1 MWTMNGMDGQNKP
14 TEENNMR
21 QNRILNYIG
30 AASLL
35 LAVCACG
42 KEDLNTTTDTGNGGT
57 VAALPEGT
65 FVVDY
70 SVSDGETS
78 RAGEEGRLNTSISSL
93 LYLLYDSEGQLV
105 KEREIPGIDDN
116 TTWPLTRENMSW
128 EQREALKDTLNVG
141 STYTAVFLANT
152 DAELF
157 NDASDKAEQVFFYKT
172 VTEGADGTSETTY
185 ANLQDVYLK
194 LPSVPFNDKNMFYI
208 SKHTLSAKNADGTT
222 VEYDR
227 DTPYNCPVTLKRL
240 VSRMDITKAEVT
252 DEMIKEGLK
261 EFYYQ
266 GETAEEN
273 KILQAVETALE
284 KFADEACPE
293 EELWNTNCDILK
305 NKLKGKGANEKTVYS
320 EVFESCL
327 SQLVNN
333 KCKGNSLYQSH
344 VASWE
349 ENKDVSFTYT
359 NQANIYNIN
368 SLQAEH
374 RDDISSNSNYSVLDD
389 GSIVAIVF
397 SNSAK
402 SVSVA
407 SDDFNQ
413 LSAFKVGKVYYILD
427 TPWKVAM
434 GPNEM
439 VSLSCNPVKKISSTD
454 IENSM
459 SVSVTV
465 DMESLFGNLNSFT
478 SSNNDFIYAEGTVMQ
493 KDLIDAMN
501 SVFSDK
507 YGSWNDLKL
516 TLQLPSLEEGNLE
529 LKASL
534 TKQTNP

>member
-1 MWTMNGMDGQNKP
+1 MNGMDGQNKP

-21 QNRILNYIG
+21 QNKILNYIG
-30 AASLL
+30 AAGLL

-42 KEDLNTTTDTGNGGT
+42 KEDLNTATDGGNGGA

-78 RAGEEGRLNTSISSL
+78 RAGEVDRSNTSISSL

-105 KEREIPGIDDN
+105 KEREIPDINGN

-128 EQREALKDTLNVG
+128 EQREALKDTLNVEM
-141 STYTAVFLANT
+141 TYTAVFLANT

-157 NDASDKAEQVFFYKT
+157 KDASDKAEQVLFYKT
-172 VTEGADGTSETTY
+172 VTTGTDGTSETTY

-208 SKHTLSAKNADGTT
+208 SKHTLSAKNADGTE

-227 DTPYNCPVTLKRL
+227 DIPYNCPVTLKRL

-252 DEMIKEGLK
+252 DVMIEEGLK

-266 GETAEEN
+266 ETAEAN
-273 KILQAVETALE
+273 RILGAVEIALD

-293 EELWNTNCDILK
+293 GDLWNINRDHLKKKLK
-305 NKLKGKGANEKTVYS
+305 NQGTDGQTVYS
-320 EVFESCL
+320 KVFESCL
-327 SQLVNN
+327 NQLVG
-333 KCKGNSLYQSH
+333 KCKENSLYKSH
-344 VASWE
+344 VASWD
-349 ENKDVSFTYT
+349 ENTNVSFTYT
-359 NQANIYNIN
+359 NKANIYKIN

-374 RDDISSNSNYSVLDD
+374 KDDFSSTPIYSVLED

-397 SNSAK
+397 SNSAE
-402 SVSVA
+402 SN
-407 SDDFNQ
+407 DFNQ
-413 LSAFKVGKVYYILD
+413 LSVFEVGEVDYTLD

-439 VSLSCNPVKKISSTD
+439 LSLSCNPVEKISSKDDDDTG
-454 IENSM
+454 NSM

-465 DMESLFGNLNSFT
+465 DMSSLFGDLESFT
-478 SSNNDFIYAEGTVMQ
+478 VNGFQYAEGTVTQ
-493 KDLIDAMN
+493 ESLKTAINNVLTE
-501 SVFSDK
+501 DK
-507 YGSWNDLKL
+507 YGSWEALKL
-516 TLQLPSLEEGNLE
+516 TLQLPSLENDNLV

>member
-1 MWTMNGMDGQNKP
+1 MNGMDGQNKP

-30 AASLL
+30 VAGMLL
-35 LAVCACG
+35 VVCACG
-42 KEDLNTTTDTGNGGT
+42 NEDLNTTTDTGNGGT

-78 RAGEEGRLNTSISSL
+78 RADQDRLNTSISSL

-105 KEREIPGIDDN
+105 KEREIPGINDE

-128 EQREALKDTLNVG
+128 EQREALKDTLNVEM
-141 STYTAVFLANT
+141 TYTAVFLANT

-157 NDASDKAEQVFFYKT
+157 KDASDKAEQVLFYKT
-172 VTEGADGTSETTY
+172 VTQGTDGTSETTY

-194 LPSVPFNDKNMFYI
+194 LPSVPFNDGNMFYI
-208 SKHTLSAKNADGTT
+208 SKHTLSAINADGA
-222 VEYDR
+222 VENDR
-227 DTPYNCPVTLKRL
+227 DTPYDCPVTLKRL

-266 GETAEEN
+266 GETADAN
-273 KILQAVETALE
+273 KILKAVETALE
-284 KFADEACPE
+284 EFAVDACPE
-293 EELWNTNCDILK
+293 GELWNINRG
-305 NKLKGKGANEKTVYS
+305 KLKEKLKDTGTDGQTVYS
-320 EVFESCL
+320 KVFESCL
-327 SQLVNN
+327 SQLVN
-333 KCKGNSLYQSH
+333 KCKDNELYKSH
-344 VASWE
+344 VASW
-349 ENKDVSFTYT
+349 NKNTNVGFIYT

-368 SLQAEH
+368 SLQAVH
-374 RDDISSNSNYSVLDD
+374 KDDILSNPNYSVLDN

-397 SNSAK
+397 SNSA
-402 SVSVA
+402 VSD
-407 SDDFNQ
+407 DDFNQ
-413 LSAFKVGKVYYILD
+413 LSAFEVGDADYTLD

-434 GPNEM
+434 GPNEKN
-439 VSLSCNPVKKISSTD
+439 SLSCNPVAKIASTD
-454 IENSM
+454 TRKTMNAK
-459 SVSVTV
+459 VTV
-465 DMESLFGNLNSFT
+465 YMNSLFGSLDEFL
-478 SSNNDFIYAEGTVMQ
+478 SSGFSYDEIGGTGVTKEALKNAINDVLTP
-493 KDLIDAMN
+493 D
-501 SVFSDK
+501 S

>member
-1 MWTMNGMDGQNKP
+1 MK
-14 TEENNMR
+14 

-30 AASLL
+30 TAALL

-42 KEDLNTTTDTGNGGT
+42 KENLNTTVDGDNGGAAT
-57 VAALPEGT
+57 ALPEGT

-78 RAGEEGRLNTSISSL
+78 RAFEGDLDANQRISSL

-105 KEREIPGIDDN
+105 KEREIPGIGTD
-116 TTWPLTRENMSW
+116 TEWPLTRENMSW
-128 EQREALKDTLNVG
+128 EQREALKDTLNVEM
-141 STYTAVFLANT
+141 TYTAVFLANT

-157 NDASDKAEQVFFYKT
+157 KDASDKAEQVFFYKT
-172 VTEGADGTSETTY
+172 VTEGADVTSETTY

-266 GETAEEN
+266 GETAEKNE
-273 KILQAVETALE
+273 ILNAVETALDG
-284 KFADEACPE
+284 FANEACPTGVS
-293 EELWNTNCDILK
+293 WDI
-305 NKLKGKGANEKTVYS
+305 NRGKLKEKLKDTGTDGQTVYS
-320 EVFESCL
+320 KVFESCL
-327 SQLVNN
+327 SQLVD

-349 ENKDVSFTYT
+349 ENAAVSFTYT

-374 RDDISSNSNYSVLDD
+374 RDDISSNPNYSVLDD

-397 SNSAK
+397 SNSTE
-402 SVSVA
+402 
-407 SDDFNQ
+407 SDGFNQ
-413 LSAFKVGKVYYILD
+413 LSAFKVGEVNYTLD
-427 TPWKVAM
+427 TSWKVAM
-434 GPNEM
+434 GPNEKN
-439 VSLSCNPVKKISSTD
+439 SLSCNPVAKISSTAD
-454 IENSM
+454 IGNSM

-465 DMESLFGNLNSFT
+465 DMESLFGNLDSFT

-501 SVFSDK
+501 RVLK
-507 YGSWNDLKL
+507 PNNYGSWHELKL
-516 TLQLPSLEEGNLE
+516 TLQLPSLVNKNLA

-534 TKQTNP
+534 TEQTNP

>member
-1 MWTMNGMDGQNKP
+1 MK
-14 TEENNMR
+14 

-30 AASLL
+30 TAALL

-42 KEDLNTTTDTGNGGT
+42 KENLNTTVDGGNGGAAT
-57 VAALPEGT
+57 ALPEGT

-78 RAGEEGRLNTSISSL
+78 RTFKGGLNANQRISSL
-93 LYLLYDSEGQLV
+93 LYLLYDSEGRLV
-105 KEREIPGIDDN
+105 KEREIPEIGKD
-116 TTWPLTRENMSW
+116 TKWPLTRENMSW

-157 NDASDKAEQVFFYKT
+157 NNASDKAEQVFFYKT

-194 LPSVPFNDKNMFYI
+194 LPSVPFNDGNMFYI

-261 EFYYQ
+261 EFYYR
-266 GETAEEN
+266 ENADAN
-273 KILQAVETALE
+273 KILKAVETALD
-284 KFADEACPE
+284 KFAEDACPKDVS
-293 EELWNTNCDILK
+293 WDFNRG
-305 NKLKGKGANEKTVYS
+305 KLKEKLKDTGTDGQTVYS
-320 EVFESCL
+320 KVFESCL
-327 SQLVNN
+327 SQLVN
-333 KCKGNSLYQSH
+333 KCKDTELYESH
-344 VASWE
+344 VASW
-349 ENKDVSFTYT
+349 NKNIAVSFTYT

-368 SLQAEH
+368 SLQATNKN
-374 RDDISSNSNYSVLDD
+374 DILSNPNYSVLED
-389 GSIVAIVF
+389 GSIVTIVF
-397 SNSAK
+397 SNFAE
-402 SVSVA
+402 
-407 SDDFNQ
+407 SDDFNK
-413 LSAFKVGKVYYILD
+413 LSAFRVGEEVYYILD

-439 VSLSCNPVKKISSTD
+439 VSLSCNPVEKISSTD
-454 IENSM
+454 SRNSM
-459 SVSVTV
+459 SVDVTV
-465 DMESLFGNLNSFT
+465 NMKSLFGSLDDFL
-478 SSNNDFIYAEGTVMQ
+478 SSGFSYGGTGVT
-493 KDLIDAMN
+493 KEALKNAINEVLTPD
-501 SVFSDK
+501 S
-507 YGSWNDLKL
+507 YGSWNELKL
-516 TLQLPSLEEGNLE
+516 TLQLPSLEERNLE

>member
-1 MWTMNGMDGQNKP
+1 MNGMDGQNKP

-30 AASLL
+30 AAGLL
-35 LAVCACG
+35 LAVCACS
-42 KEDLNTTTDTGNGGT
+42 KEDLNTTSDGEKGGA
-57 VAALPEGT
+57 VVALPEGT

-78 RAGEEGRLNTSISSL
+78 RAGEEGRLNTSISSM
-93 LYLLYDSEGQLV
+93 LYLLYDSEGMLV
-105 KEREIPGIDDN
+105 KERVIPDITDE
-116 TTWPLTRENMSW
+116 TTWPLTRDKMTW
-128 EQREALKDTLNVG
+128 EQREALKDTLNVEM
-141 STYTAVFLANT
+141 TYTAVFLANT

-157 NDASDKAEQVFFYKT
+157 KDTSGKAEQVFFYKT
-172 VTEGADGTSETTY
+172 VMTGTDGTSETRY
-185 ANLQDVYLK
+185 DNLKDVYLK

-284 KFADEACPE
+284 KFADEACPKGKGD
-293 EELWNTNCDILK
+293 LWTSNLNNLK
-305 NKLKGKGANEKTVYS
+305 GKLKGKGTNEKTVYS

-327 SQLVNN
+327 SQLVN

-359 NQANIYNIN
+359 NQANIYNIIN

-374 RDDISSNSNYSVLDD
+374 RDDISSNPNYSVLDD
-389 GSIVAIVF
+389 GRIVAIVF

-413 LSAFKVGKVYYILD
+413 LSAFKVGEVNYTLD
-427 TPWKVAM
+427 TSWKVVM
-434 GPNEM
+434 GPNEKN
-439 VSLSCNPVKKISSTD
+439 SLSCNPVAKIASTGTRKTM
-454 IENSM
+454 NAK
-459 SVSVTV
+459 VTV
-465 DMESLFGNLNSFT
+465 YMNSLFGSLDEFL
-478 SSNNDFIYAEGTVMQ
+478 SSGFSYDEIGVTKEALKNAINDVLTP
-493 KDLIDAMN
+493 D
-501 SVFSDK
+501 S
-507 YGSWNDLKL
+507 YGSWNELKL

>member
-1 MWTMNGMDGQNKP
+1 MNGMDGQNKP

-30 AASLL
+30 VAGLL
-35 LAVCACG
+35 LAVCACS
-42 KEDLNTTTDTGNGGT
+42 KEDLNTTSDGEKGGA
-57 VAALPEGT
+57 VVALPEGT

-105 KEREIPGIDDN
+105 KEREIPGIGKD
-116 TTWPLTRENMSW
+116 TKWPLERENMSW
-128 EQREALKDTLNVG
+128 EQREALKDTLNVEM
-141 STYTAVFLANT
+141 TYTAVFLANT

-157 NDASDKAEQVFFYKT
+157 KDASGKAEQVFFYKT
-172 VTEGADGTSETTY
+172 VTEGADETSETTY

-208 SKHTLSAKNADGTT
+208 SKHTLSAKNADGT
-222 VEYDR
+222 VVNDR
-227 DTPYNCPVTLKRL
+227 ETPYNCPVTLKRL

-266 GETAEEN
+266 GETASAN
-273 KILQAVETALE
+273 KILQAVETALDN
-284 KFADEACPE
+284 FAEEACPTGD
-293 EELWNTNCDILK
+293 LWNNNRGILK
-305 NKLKGKGANEKTVYS
+305 NKLKGKGAKEETVYS
-320 EVFESCL
+320 EVLEACL
-327 SQLVNN
+327 SHLVE
-333 KCKGNSLYQSH
+333 KCKENSLYQFH
-344 VASWE
+344 VKDWTG
-349 ENKDVSFTYT
+349 NTDVSFTYT

-374 RDDISSNSNYSVLDD
+374 KNDISSNPNYSVLDD

-397 SNSAK
+397 SNFAE
-402 SVSVA
+402 
-407 SDDFNQ
+407 SDDFNK
-413 LSAFKVGKVYYILD
+413 LSAFKVGEVNYTLD

-454 IENSM
+454 TGNSM
-459 SVSVTV
+459 SVDVTV
-465 DMESLFGNLNSFT
+465 NMESLFGNLDSFT
-478 SSNNDFIYAEGTVMQ
+478 SDGFIYAEGTNVTRQ
-493 KDLIDAMN
+493 ELLDAMEAVQ
-501 SVFSDK
+501 SQ
-507 YGSWNDLKL
+507 YGSWSALKL

>member
-1 MWTMNGMDGQNKP
+1 MK
-14 TEENNMR
+14 

-30 AASLL
+30 AAGLL

-42 KEDLNTTTDTGNGGT
+42 KENLNTTVDSGNGGAAT
-57 VAALPEGT
+57 ALPEGT

-78 RAGEEGRLNTSISSL
+78 RAFEGNLQANECISSL

-105 KEREIPGIDDN
+105 KEREIPEIGKD
-116 TTWPLTRENMSW
+116 TKWPLTRENMSW

-157 NDASDKAEQVFFYKT
+157 KDASGKAEQVFFYKT
-172 VTEGADGTSETTY
+172 VMTGTDGTSATTTY
-185 ANLQDVYLK
+185 DNLQDVYLK

-266 GETAEEN
+266 GETAEKNE
-273 KILQAVETALE
+273 ILNAVETALDG
-284 KFADEACPE
+284 FADEACPTGVS
-293 EELWNTNCDILK
+293 WDI
-305 NKLKGKGANEKTVYS
+305 NRDKLKEKLKDTGTDGQTVYS
-320 EVFESCL
+320 KVFESCL
-327 SQLVNN
+327 SQLVD

-349 ENKDVSFTYT
+349 ENAAVSFTYT

-368 SLQAEH
+368 SLEAMN
-374 RDDISSNSNYSVLDD
+374 DDAISSNPNYSVLDD

-397 SNSAK
+397 SNSVK

-413 LSAFKVGKVYYILD
+413 LSVFKVGEVDYILD

-454 IENSM
+454 IGNSM

-465 DMESLFGNLNSFT
+465 DMESLFGNLDSFT

-501 SVFSDK
+501 RVLK
-507 YGSWNDLKL
+507 PNNYGSWNELKL
-516 TLQLPSLEEGNLE
+516 TLQLPSLVNENLA

-534 TKQTNP
+534 TEQTNP

>member
-1 MWTMNGMDGQNKP
+1 MNGMDGQNKP

-42 KEDLNTTTDTGNGGT
+42 KENLNTTTDTGNGGT

-78 RAGEEGRLNTSISSL
+78 RAGEKGRPNTSISSL

-105 KEREIPGIDDN
+105 KEREIPGIGQD
-116 TTWPLTRENMSW
+116 TEWPLKRETMSW
-128 EQREALKDTLNVG
+128 EQREALKDTLNVEM
-141 STYTAVFLANT
+141 TYTAVFLANT

-157 NDASDKAEQVFFYKT
+157 KDASGKAEQVFFYKT

-208 SKHTLSAKNADGTT
+208 SKHTLSAKNAEGT

-252 DEMIKEGLK
+252 DEMIKDGLK
-261 EFYYQ
+261 EFYYH
-266 GETAEEN
+266 ENAEAN
-273 KILQAVETALE
+273 IILKAVETALE
-284 KFADEACPE
+284 EFAVDACPE
-293 EELWNTNCDILK
+293 GELWNINRG
-305 NKLKGKGANEKTVYS
+305 KLKEKLKDTGTDGQTVYS
-320 EVFESCL
+320 KVFESCL
-327 SQLVNN
+327 SQLVD
-333 KCKGNSLYQSH
+333 KCKDNELYESH
-344 VASWE
+344 VASW
-349 ENKDVSFTYT
+349 NKNIDVSFTYT
-359 NQANIYNIN
+359 KQANIYNIN
-368 SLQAEH
+368 SLQAVH
-374 RDDISSNSNYSVLDD
+374 KDDILSNPKYSVLDD

-397 SNSAK
+397 SNSTE
-402 SVSVA
+402 
-407 SDDFNQ
+407 SDGFNQ
-413 LSAFKVGKVYYILD
+413 LSAFKVGEVNYTLD
-427 TPWKVAM
+427 TSWKVAM
-434 GPNEM
+434 GPNEKN
-439 VSLSCNPVKKISSTD
+439 SLSCNPVAKIASTD
-454 IENSM
+454 PGNSM
-459 SVSVTV
+459 SVDVTV
-465 DMESLFGNLNSFT
+465 NMESLFGNLDSFT
-478 SSNNDFIYAEGTVMQ
+478 SDGFIYAEGTTTRQ
-493 KDLIDAMN
+493 ELLDAMEAVQ
-501 SVFSDK
+501 SQ
-507 YGSWNDLKL
+507 YGSWSALKL

-534 TKQTNP
+534 TKQSNP

>member
-1 MWTMNGMDGQNKP
+1 MNGMDGQNKP

-78 RAGEEGRLNTSISSL
+78 RAGGEGRPNTSISSL
-93 LYLLYDSEGQLV
+93 LYLLYDSEGKLV
-105 KEREIPGIDDN
+105 KEREIPGIDGN

-128 EQREALKDTLNVG
+128 EQREALKDTLNVEM
-141 STYTAVFLANT
+141 TYTAVFLANT
-152 DAELF
+152 DAGLF
-157 NDASDKAEQVFFYKT
+157 KDDSDNEEQVLFYKT
-172 VTEGADGTSETTY
+172 VTTGTDGTSATTTY
-185 ANLQDVYLK
+185 DKLRDVYLK

-208 SKHTLSAKNADGTT
+208 SKHTLSAKNAEGT
-222 VEYDR
+222 VVNDR
-227 DTPYNCPVTLKRL
+227 ETPYNCPITLKRL

-266 GETAEEN
+266 GETAEKNE
-273 KILQAVETALE
+273 ILNAVETALE
-284 KFADEACPE
+284 EFAVDACPE
-293 EELWNTNCDILK
+293 GELWDFNRG
-305 NKLKGKGANEKTVYS
+305 KLKEKLKDTGTDGQTVYS
-320 EVFESCL
+320 KVFESCL
-327 SQLVNN
+327 SQLVN
-333 KCKGNSLYQSH
+333 KCKDSELYKSH
-344 VASWE
+344 VASW
-349 ENKDVSFTYT
+349 NKNTDVGFIYT

-368 SLQAEH
+368 SLEAMN
-374 RDDISSNSNYSVLDD
+374 DDAISSNLNYSVLED

-397 SNSAK
+397 SNSAE
-402 SVSVA
+402 
-407 SDDFNQ
+407 SDGFNQ
-413 LSAFKVGKVYYILD
+413 LSAFNVGEVNYTLD
-427 TPWKVAM
+427 TSWKVAM

-439 VSLSCNPVKKISSTD
+439 VSLSCNPVKKISLTD
-454 IENSM
+454 IGNSM

-465 DMESLFGNLNSFT
+465 NMESLFGNLNSFT
-478 SSNNDFIYAEGTVMQ
+478 SSNNNFMYADGTVTQ
-493 KDLIDAMN
+493 TDLINAMN
-501 SVFSDK
+501 EVLIEDK
-507 YGSWNDLKL
+507 YGSWNELKL
-516 TLQLPSLEEGNLE
+516 TLQLPSLEKGNLE

-534 TKQTNP
+534 TEQTNP

>member
-1 MWTMNGMDGQNKP
+1 MK
-14 TEENNMR
+14 

-30 AASLL
+30 AAGLL

-42 KEDLNTTTDTGNGGT
+42 KENLNTTADGDNGGGAT
-57 VAALPEGT
+57 ALPEGT

-78 RAGEEGRLNTSISSL
+78 RTFEGGLNANQRISSL

-105 KEREIPGIDDN
+105 KEREIPGIDPD
-116 TTWPLTRENMSW
+116 TKWPLERENMSW

-172 VTEGADGTSETTY
+172 VTEGADRTSETTY

-208 SKHTLSAKNADGTT
+208 SKHTLSAKNADGT
-222 VEYDR
+222 VVNDR

-266 GETAEEN
+266 GETAEKN
-273 KILQAVETALE
+273 KILKAVETALE
-284 KFADEACPE
+284 KFAEEACPKGD
-293 EELWNTNCDILK
+293 LWISNLNKLK
-305 NKLKGKGANEKTVYS
+305 EKLKGKGTNEKTVYS

-327 SQLVNN
+327 SQLVN
-333 KCKGNSLYQSH
+333 KCQKNSLYQSH

-349 ENKDVSFTYT
+349 ENAAVSFTYT

-368 SLQAEH
+368 SLEAMN
-374 RDDISSNSNYSVLDD
+374 DDAISSNLNYSVLDD

-407 SDDFNQ
+407 SDDFNK
-413 LSAFKVGKVYYILD
+413 LSAFRVGEVNYILD

-439 VSLSCNPVKKISSTD
+439 VSLSCNPVAKIALTD
-454 IENSM
+454 TRKTMNAE
-459 SVSVTV
+459 VTV
-465 DMESLFGNLNSFT
+465 YMSSLFGSLDDFL
-478 SSNNDFIYAEGTVMQ
+478 SSGFSYEGTGVT
-493 KDLIDAMN
+493 KEALKNAINEVLTPDSYSSWDA
-501 SVFSDK
+501 
-507 YGSWNDLKL
+507 LKL
-516 TLQLPSLEEGNLE
+516 TLQLPSLEKGNLE

>member
-1 MWTMNGMDGQNKP
+1 MNGMDGQNKP

-42 KEDLNTTTDTGNGGT
+42 KENLNTTTDTGNGGT
-57 VAALPEGT
+57 VAALSEGT

-78 RAGEEGRLNTSISSL
+78 RADQDRLNTSISSL
-93 LYLLYDSEGQLV
+93 LYLLYDSEGKLV

-128 EQREALKDTLNVG
+128 EQREALKDTLNVEM
-141 STYTAVFLANT
+141 TYTAVFLANT

-157 NDASDKAEQVFFYKT
+157 DKAEQVFFYKT

-208 SKHTLSAKNADGTT
+208 SKHTLSAKNAEGTT

-252 DEMIKEGLK
+252 DEMIKEGLN

-266 GETAEEN
+266 GGTAEKN
-273 KILQAVETALE
+273 KILKAVETALE
-284 KFADEACPE
+284 KFAEEACPKGD
-293 EELWNTNCDILK
+293 LWTPNLNNLK
-305 NKLKGKGANEKTVYS
+305 EKLKGKGTNEKTVYS
-320 EVFESCL
+320 EVLESCL
-327 SQLVNN
+327 NQLVQ
-333 KCKGNSLYQSH
+333 KCNVNSLYKSH
-344 VASWE
+344 VASWN
-349 ENKDVSFTYT
+349 ENADVSFTYT

-368 SLQAEH
+368 SLEAMN
-374 RDDISSNSNYSVLDD
+374 DDAISSNLNYSVLDD

-407 SDDFNQ
+407 SDDFNK
-413 LSAFKVGKVYYILD
+413 LSAFRVGKVDYTLD

-439 VSLSCNPVKKISSTD
+439 VSLSCSPVEKISSTD
-454 IENSM
+454 IGNSM

-465 DMESLFGNLNSFT
+465 DMKSLFGDLDSFT

-493 KDLIDAMN
+493 EDLIDAMN

-507 YGSWNDLKL
+507 YGRWDALKL
-516 TLQLPSLEEGNLE
+516 TLQLPSLENDKLA

-534 TKQTNP
+534 TEPTNP

>member
-1 MWTMNGMDGQNKP
+1 MNGMDGQNKP

-30 AASLL
+30 AAGLL

-116 TTWPLTRENMSW
+116 TTWPLTRENMTW
-128 EQREALKDTLNVG
+128 EQRESLKDTLNVEM
-141 STYTAVFLANT
+141 TYTAVFLANT

-157 NDASDKAEQVFFYKT
+157 KDASDKAEQVFFYKT

-208 SKHTLSAKNADGTT
+208 SKHTLSAKNADGTM

-266 GETAEEN
+266 GETAEKNE
-273 KILQAVETALE
+273 ILNAVETALE
-284 KFADEACPE
+284 EFAVDACPE
-293 EELWNTNCDILK
+293 GELWNFNRGKLK
-305 NKLKGKGANEKTVYS
+305 EKLKGTGTDGQTVYS
-320 EVFESCL
+320 KVFESCL
-327 SQLVNN
+327 SQLVN
-333 KCKGNSLYQSH
+333 KCQENSLYQSH

-349 ENKDVSFTYT
+349 ENAAVSFTYT

-368 SLQAEH
+368 SLQAANQN
-374 RDDISSNSNYSVLDD
+374 DISSNPNYSVLDD
-389 GSIVAIVF
+389 GRIVAIVF

-413 LSAFKVGKVYYILD
+413 LSAFKVGEVDYILD

-439 VSLSCNPVKKISSTD
+439 VSLSCNPVKKISSTG
-454 IENSM
+454 IGNSM

-465 DMESLFGNLNSFT
+465 DMDSLFGDLDSFT
-478 SSNNDFIYAEGTVMQ
+478 NSNNDFIYAEGTVMQ

-501 SVFSDK
+501 SVLK
-507 YGSWNDLKL
+507 PNNYGSWKALEL

-534 TKQTNP
+534 TEQTNP

>member
-1 MWTMNGMDGQNKP
+1 MEDGRIIQ
-14 TEENNMR
+14 TEDSNMK

-30 AASLL
+30 AAGLL

-42 KEDLNTTTDTGNGGT
+42 KENLNTTADGDNGGAAT
-57 VAALPEGT
+57 ALPEGT

-78 RAGEEGRLNTSISSL
+78 RAFEGGLNANQRISSL

-105 KEREIPGIDDN
+105 KEREIPGIGQD
-116 TTWPLTRENMSW
+116 TEWPLKRETMSW

-157 NDASDKAEQVFFYKT
+157 KDASGKAEQVFFYKT

-208 SKHTLSAKNADGTT
+208 SKHTLSAKNADGT
-222 VEYDR
+222 VVNDR
-227 DTPYNCPVTLKRL
+227 ETPYNCPVTLKRL

-252 DEMIKEGLK
+252 DEMIKKGLK
-261 EFYYQ
+261 EFYYR
-266 GETAEEN
+266 ENAEAN
-273 KILQAVETALE
+273 KILKAVETALE

-293 EELWNTNCDILK
+293 DLWNTNRDILK
-305 NKLKGKGANEKTVYS
+305 NKLKGKGVNEKTVYS
-320 EVFESCL
+320 EVLESCL
-327 SQLVNN
+327 NQLVQ
-333 KCKGNSLYQSH
+333 KCNVNSLYKSH
-344 VASWE
+344 VASWN
-349 ENKDVSFTYT
+349 ENADVSFTYT

-368 SLQAEH
+368 SLEAMN
-374 RDDISSNSNYSVLDD
+374 DDAISSNLNYSVLDD

-407 SDDFNQ
+407 SDDFNK
-413 LSAFKVGKVYYILD
+413 LSAFRVGKVDYTLD

-439 VSLSCNPVKKISSTD
+439 VSLSCSPVEKISSTD
-454 IENSM
+454 IGNSM

-465 DMESLFGNLNSFT
+465 DMKSLFGDLDSFT

-493 KDLIDAMN
+493 EDLIDAMN

-507 YGSWNDLKL
+507 YGRWDALKL
-516 TLQLPSLEEGNLE
+516 TLQLPSLENDKLA

-534 TKQTNP
+534 TEPTNP

>member
-1 MWTMNGMDGQNKP
+1 MNGMDGQNKP

-78 RAGEEGRLNTSISSL
+78 RAGEEGRPNTSISSL
-93 LYLLYDSEGQLV
+93 LYLLYDSEGKLV

-194 LPSVPFNDKNMFYI
+194 LPSVSFNDKNMFYI

-293 EELWNTNCDILK
+293 GELWNTNRDILK

-374 RDDISSNSNYSVLDD
+374 RDDISSNPNYSVLDD

-397 SNSAK
+397 SNSTE
-402 SVSVA
+402 
-407 SDDFNQ
+407 SDGFNQ
-413 LSAFKVGKVYYILD
+413 LSAFKVGEVNYTLD
-427 TPWKVAM
+427 TSWKVAM
-434 GPNEM
+434 GPNEKN
-439 VSLSCNPVKKISSTD
+439 SLSCNPVAKIASTD
-454 IENSM
+454 TRKTMNAK
-459 SVSVTV
+459 VTV
-465 DMESLFGNLNSFT
+465 YMNSLFGSLDEFL
-478 SSNNDFIYAEGTVMQ
+478 SSGFSYDEIGGTGVTKEALKNAINDVLTP
-493 KDLIDAMN
+493 D
-501 SVFSDK
+501 S

>member
-1 MWTMNGMDGQNKP
+1 MNGMDGQNKP

-42 KEDLNTTTDTGNGGT
+42 KENLNTTTDTGNGGT

-78 RAGEEGRLNTSISSL
+78 RAGEGGRPNTSISSL
-93 LYLLYDSEGQLV
+93 LYLLYDSEGKLV
-105 KEREIPGIDDN
+105 KEREIPGIGTD
-116 TTWPLTRENMSW
+116 TKWPLTRENMSW
-128 EQREALKDTLNVG
+128 EQREALKDTLNVEM
-141 STYTAVFLANT
+141 TYTAVFLANT
-152 DAELF
+152 DAGLF
-157 NDASDKAEQVFFYKT
+157 KDASDNEEQVLFYKT

-227 DTPYNCPVTLKRL
+227 ETPYNCPITLKRL

-261 EFYYQ
+261 EFYYYQ
-266 GETAEEN
+266 GETAEKNE
-273 KILQAVETALE
+273 ILNAVETALD
-284 KFADEACPE
+284 KFAEDACPKE
-293 EELWNTNCDILK
+293 VSWDTNRG
-305 NKLKGKGANEKTVYS
+305 KLKEKLKDTGTDGQTVYS
-320 EVFESCL
+320 KVFESCL
-327 SQLVNN
+327 SQLVD
-333 KCKGNSLYQSH
+333 KCKDNELYESH
-344 VASWE
+344 VASW
-349 ENKDVSFTYT
+349 NKNIDVSFTYT
-359 NQANIYNIN
+359 KQANIYNIN
-368 SLQAEH
+368 SLEAMN
-374 RDDISSNSNYSVLDD
+374 DDAISSNLNYSVLED

-397 SNSAK
+397 SNSAE
-402 SVSVA
+402 
-407 SDDFNQ
+407 SDDFNK
-413 LSAFKVGKVYYILD
+413 LSAFRVGEVNYTLD

-439 VSLSCNPVKKISSTD
+439 VSLSCNPVEKISSTD
-454 IENSM
+454 IRNSM

-465 DMESLFGNLNSFT
+465 DMKSLFGDLDSFT
-478 SSNNDFIYAEGTVMQ
+478 SSNNDFIYVEGTVMQ
-493 KDLIDAMN
+493 EDLIDAMN

-507 YGSWNDLKL
+507 YGSWDALKL
-516 TLQLPSLEEGNLE
+516 TLQLPSLEEGYLE

-534 TKQTNP
+534 TEQTNP

>member
-1 MWTMNGMDGQNKP
+1 MK
-14 TEENNMR
+14 

-30 AASLL
+30 AAGLL

-42 KEDLNTTTDTGNGGT
+42 KEDLNTTVDGDNGGAAT
-57 VAALPEGT
+57 ALPEGT

-78 RAGEEGRLNTSISSL
+78 RAFEGGWDANQRISSL

-105 KEREIPGIDDN
+105 KEREIPGIGTD
-116 TTWPLTRENMSW
+116 TKWPLTRENMSW
-128 EQREALKDTLNVG
+128 EQREALKDTLNSG

-157 NDASDKAEQVFFYKT
+157 KDASGKAEQVFFYKT
-172 VTEGADGTSETTY
+172 VMTGTDGTSETRY
-185 ANLQDVYLK
+185 DNLKDVYLK

-208 SKHTLSAKNADGTT
+208 SKHTLSAKEADGT
-222 VEYDR
+222 VVNDR
-227 DTPYNCPVTLKRL
+227 ETPYNCPVTLKRL

-266 GETAEEN
+266 GETAEKNE
-273 KILQAVETALE
+273 ILNAVETALDN
-284 KFADEACPE
+284 FAEEACPTGD
-293 EELWNTNCDILK
+293 LWNNNRGILK
-305 NKLKGKGANEKTVYS
+305 NKLKGKGAKEETVYS
-320 EVFESCL
+320 EVLEACL
-327 SQLVNN
+327 SHLVE
-333 KCKGNSLYQSH
+333 KCKENSLYQFH
-344 VASWE
+344 VKDWTG
-349 ENKDVSFTYT
+349 NTDVSFTYT

-374 RDDISSNSNYSVLDD
+374 KNDISSNPNYSVLDD

-397 SNSAK
+397 SNFAE
-402 SVSVA
+402 
-407 SDDFNQ
+407 SDDFNK
-413 LSAFKVGKVYYILD
+413 LSAFKVGEVNYTLD
-427 TPWKVAM
+427 TSWKVAM
-434 GPNEM
+434 GPNEKN
-439 VSLSCNPVKKISSTD
+439 SLSCNPVAKIASTD
-454 IENSM
+454 TRKTMNAK
-459 SVSVTV
+459 VTV
-465 DMESLFGNLNSFT
+465 YMNSLFGSLDEFL
-478 SSNNDFIYAEGTVMQ
+478 SSGFSYDEIGGTGVTKEALKNAINDVLTP
-493 KDLIDAMN
+493 D
-501 SVFSDK
+501 S

>member
-1 MWTMNGMDGQNKP
+1 MNGMDGQNKP

-78 RAGEEGRLNTSISSL
+78 RAGEEGRPNTSISSL

-105 KEREIPGIDDN
+105 KEREIPGIGTD
-116 TTWPLTRENMSW
+116 TKWPLTRENMSW
-128 EQREALKDTLNVG
+128 EQREALKDTLNVEM
-141 STYTAVFLANT
+141 TYTAVFLANT

-157 NDASDKAEQVFFYKT
+157 KNSDKAEQVFFYKT
-172 VTEGADGTSETTY
+172 VTEGPDETSETTY
-185 ANLQDVYLK
+185 DNLQDVYLK

-208 SKHTLSAKNADGTT
+208 SKHTLSAKEADGT
-222 VEYDR
+222 VVNDR
-227 DTPYNCPVTLKRL
+227 ETPYNCPVTLKRL

-266 GETAEEN
+266 GETAEKNE
-273 KILQAVETALE
+273 ILNAVETALE
-284 KFADEACPE
+284 EFAVDACPE
-293 EELWNTNCDILK
+293 GELWNFNRGKLK
-305 NKLKGKGANEKTVYS
+305 EKLKGTGTDGQTVYS
-320 EVFESCL
+320 KVFESCL
-327 SQLVNN
+327 SQLVN
-333 KCKGNSLYQSH
+333 KCQENSLYQSH

-349 ENKDVSFTYT
+349 ENAAVSFTYT

-368 SLQAEH
+368 SLQAANQNG
-374 RDDISSNSNYSVLDD
+374 ISSNPNYSVLDD

-397 SNSAK
+397 SNSTE
-402 SVSVA
+402 
-407 SDDFNQ
+407 SDGFNQ
-413 LSAFKVGKVYYILD
+413 LSAFKVGEVNYTLD
-427 TPWKVAM
+427 TSWKVVM
-434 GPNEM
+434 GPNEKK
-439 VSLSCNPVKKISSTD
+439 SLSCNPVVKIAPTD
-454 IENSM
+454 TRKTMNAE
-459 SVSVTV
+459 VTV
-465 DMESLFGNLNSFT
+465 RMSSLFGSLDEFL
-478 SSNNDFIYAEGTVMQ
+478 SSGFSYDEIGGTGVTKEALKNAINDVLTL
-493 KDLIDAMN
+493 D
-501 SVFSDK
+501 S
-507 YGSWNDLKL
+507 YGSWNALEL